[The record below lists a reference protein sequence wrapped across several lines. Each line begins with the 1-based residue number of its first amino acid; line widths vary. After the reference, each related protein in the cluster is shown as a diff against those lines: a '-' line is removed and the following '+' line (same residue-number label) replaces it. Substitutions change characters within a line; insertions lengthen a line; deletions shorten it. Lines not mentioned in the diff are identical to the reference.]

1 MIRSSSGDSA
11 GEVDQLP
18 GGTPVEEFV
27 ARENIR
33 RFLAQLDQC
42 SDAEQRKTLSQ
53 LLEAERRRLKNMQ
66 SQTHVTVRGANRRE
80 AV

>member
-1 MIRSSSGDSA
+1 MIRSGSGDSA

-53 LLEAERRRLKNMQ
+53 LLEAERRRLKPMQ
-66 SQTHVTVRGANRRE
+66 FQTHVNVRGVHRRE
-80 AV
+80 GA